1 MIQLNC
7 ACLDVLLAR
16 IILLL
21 VFLLYPLHVD
31 LIDLKLFLVIEQYAL
46 SRLFALQ

>member
-7 ACLDVLLAR
+7 TCLDVLLAR

-31 LIDLKLFLVIEQYAL
+31 LIDLQFVLVVEQLAL
-46 SRLFALQ
+46 SRLLAL